1 MTMLLEPLPHYYKS
15 ESSFK
20 YVLCVFLDLLEI
32 DGQMAPQDKLACLV
46 KCSKNIFEILKVS
59 NENPASADDFL
70 PCLIYICLKA
80 NPPRF
85 VSYILISFLLC
96 NYLIQK
102 IYVDFTKWIFFI
114 PRIQSNI
121 NYITR
126 FCNESKIRMGE
137 GGYFFANLVRNDF
150 FKKAIL

>member
-1 MTMLLEPLPHYYKS
+1 MTMPLEPLPHYYKS

-85 VSYILISFLLC
+85 VSYILISFLFL
-96 NYLIQK
+96 
-102 IYVDFTKWIFFI
+102 IFF
-114 PRIQSNI
+114 P
-121 NYITR
+121 
-126 FCNESKIRMGE
+126 KI
-137 GGYFFANLVRNDF
+137 LC
-150 FKKAIL
+150 

>member
-1 MTMLLEPLPHYYKS
+1 MVGLFKYVCALSQKQSPDLIRNRIQMTMLLEPLPHYYKS

-85 VSYILISFLLC
+85 VSYILISFLVL
-96 NYLIQK
+96 
-102 IYVDFTKWIFFI
+102 IFF
-114 PRIQSNI
+114 P
-121 NYITR
+121 
-126 FCNESKIRMGE
+126 KI
-137 GGYFFANLVRNDF
+137 LC
-150 FKKAIL
+150 

>member
-1 MTMLLEPLPHYYKS
+1 MTMPLEPLPTITDLRV
-15 ESSFK
+15 
-20 YVLCVFLDLLEI
+20 VLNMICVFLDLLEI

-85 VSYILISFLLC
+85 VSYNFISFLF
-96 NYLIQK
+96 LIIFQNFC
-102 IYVDFTKWIFFI
+102 VNFTKWIFLFLGFS
-114 PRIQSNI
+114 Q
-121 NYITR
+121 T
-126 FCNESKIRMGE
+126 
-137 GGYFFANLVRNDF
+137 
-150 FKKAIL
+150 

>member
-1 MTMLLEPLPHYYKS
+1 
-15 ESSFK
+15 
-20 YVLCVFLDLLEI
+20 
-32 DGQMAPQDKLACLV
+32 MAPQDKLACLV

-85 VSYILISFLLC
+85 VSYNFISFLF
-96 NYLIQK
+96 LIIFQNFC
-102 IYVDFTKWIFFI
+102 VNFTKWIFFI

-150 FKKAIL
+150 FKNSYFLYLFEFSL